1 MFIVSTRFLRKA
13 KINGITLFPFIFLRN
28 KSLKDNTI
36 LINHE
41 KIHIRQQIELL
52 IIFFYVWYVAEYY
65 YWYFKLGN
73 KQLAYRSISF
83 EREAYANEEDLNYL
97 KRRKFWSFWKYLS

>member
-1 MFIVSTRFLRKA
+1 MFIVSVRFFRKT
-13 KINGITLFPFIFLRN
+13 KINGIAIFPFIFLRN
-28 KSLKDNTI
+28 KSLKDNKI

-52 IIFFYVWYVAEYY
+52 IIFFYFWYVAEYY
-65 YWYFKLGN
+65 YWYLKLGN

-83 EREAYANEEDLNYL
+83 EREAYANEENLHYL
-97 KRRKFWSFWKYLS
+97 KTRKFWNFLKY